1 MAKFNLTG
9 TVTKLNLTGT
19 ETKDVLTGTQGV
31 TLGVLSGAGPQG
43 PQGEQGVQGVQGPAG
58 PTTVDVG
65 ATTTLSAGSSATVTN
80 TGDTTDAVFAFGIPQ
95 GSAGVGVTNTSYNA
109 SNGVVTFTY
118 SDSTTFDTGD
128 LRGADGTGTGTVT
141 QVSTG
146 SGLTGG
152 PITSSGTISH
162 DDTSSQ
168 ANVSASTNTF
178 VDGLT
183 FDDFGHVTGVS
194 TSAAFDGEYGS
205 LAHTPLTFAPSAHTL
220 SSHSDVSTTA
230 ASGGQ
235 VLTWDDTGSGEWVPQ
250 DASSGGASDTSGLSD
265 YADGTWT
272 PSLDGA
278 TVTYTTQQG
287 TYVKIGKLVHVQGR
301 ITVNTISNQTNTTI
315 PITGLPYTPDTSPNS
330 SGSVSNSN
338 NFTGTNVSD
347 PVVCGTVSGGIR
359 LYYLDS
365 TNELV
370 TIKTSN
376 FQANTT
382 VTFAVSYYTS
392 S

>member
-141 QVSTG
+141 QVSAG

-152 PITSSGTISH
+152 PITASGTISH

-168 ANVSASTNTF
+168 ANVSATTNTF

-183 FDDFGHVTGVS
+183 FDDFGHVTGVA
-194 TSAAFDGEYGS
+194 TSAAFDGDYGS
-205 LAHTPLTFAPSAHTL
+205 LANTPLTFAPSAHTL
-220 SSHSDVSTTA
+220 SSHSDVSTTTA
-230 ASGGQ
+230 NAGQ
-235 VLTWDDTGSGEWVPQ
+235 VLTWTGSGEWAPQ

-265 YADGTWT
+265 YADGTWS
-272 PSLDGA
+272 PSLSNA
-278 TVTYTTQQG
+278 TVTYTAQEG
-287 TYVKIGKLVHVQGR
+287 TYVKIGKLVHVQGK
-301 ITVNTISNQTNTTI
+301 ITISNISNQTGAI
-315 PITGLPYTPDTSPNS
+315 AVIGGLTYTPGTSPNS
-330 SGSVSNSN
+330 SGSVSSSN
-338 NFTGTNVSD
+338 NFTGTNVKG
-347 PVVCGTVSGGIR
+347 PVVCGTTSAGIR
-359 LYYLDS
+359 LFYLDS
-365 TNELV
+365 SNELAN
-370 TIKTSN
+370 IRTSD

-382 VTFAVSYYTS
+382 VTFAISYYTS